1 MVGEIQAGCDVR
13 CPAVS
18 LDEAAQL
25 QRAYHEERFC
35 WVHDPE
41 NRLEPWPK
49 QVGRPPK
56 RKPEPATHDG
66 ADPELG

>member
-1 MVGEIQAGCDVR
+1 M
-13 CPAVS
+13 S